1 MKKLIENNITYLV
14 EQFYSNPSLIEEYI
28 HEVYEV
34 IGKVEDR
41 VKSYITL
48 RPLEDVLDE
57 FRKLRDR
64 IKYGFKGRLL
74 GIAVAVK
81 DCIVTRGIRTTCAS
95 RMLQDFIPPYNATV
109 VERIINEGGIIIGKT
124 NMDEF
129 AMGST
134 TENSAFY
141 VTRNPWDLSRVA
153 GGSSGGSAAAV
164 SSREASIALGSDTG
178 GSIRTPA
185 SYTGTVG
192 MKPTYGLVSRYG
204 LIAYANS
211 LEQIGP
217 IARNLSDLT
226 LMLSIIS
233 GHDPKDSTSLKI
245 YDTNYDRYL
254 SKAPLKNYK
263 IAVIKECI
271 EQGVD
276 RAVMQAFNRAISR
289 FESEGLEV
297 TEVSMP
303 LIKYGLPA
311 YYIIADAEASSN
323 LARYDGIRYGY
334 HVGVGERSY
343 DDVYSEV
350 RSYGF
355 GLEVKR
361 RILLGTF
368 VLSAGYYDQYY
379 LKALKVRRLL
389 RNEFVRIFNR
399 YDFIAIPTT
408 PTPPPKI
415 GEAIDDPLK
424 LYLMDI
430 YTVLANLV
438 GIPAISIPA
447 DIVDGLPIG
456 IQILGPELSEG
467 YLINIAYIYE
477 EISKLRDLTPPL
489 VV

>member
-1 MKKLIENNITYLV
+1 MKLIENNITHLV
-14 EQFYSNPSLIEEYI
+14 EQFRSNPSLIEEYI
-28 HEVYEV
+28 YEVYEV
-34 IGKVEDR
+34 INKVEDK
-41 VKSYITL
+41 VNSYITL
-48 RPLEDVLDE
+48 RPLNDVLDE
-57 FRKLRDR
+57 YRRLRDR
-64 IKYGFKGRLL
+64 IKYGFKGRLI
-74 GIAVAVK
+74 GITVAVK
-81 DCIVTRGIRTTCAS
+81 DCIVTKGIRTTCAS

-109 VERIINEGGIIIGKT
+109 VERIINEGGIVIGKT

-164 SSREASIALGSDTG
+164 ASREASIALGSDTG

-217 IARNLSDLT
+217 IARNISDLA

-233 GHDPKDSTSLKI
+233 GHDPKDSTSLKV
-245 YDTNYDRYL
+245 YDVNYDRYL
-254 SKAPLKNYK
+254 SKVPLRNYK
-263 IAVIKECI
+263 IAVIKECV

-276 RAVMQAFNRAISR
+276 NAIMQAFNKAINR
-289 FESEGLEV
+289 FESEGFEV

-303 LIKYGLPA
+303 LIRYGLPA

-334 HVGVGERSY
+334 HIGVNERLY
-343 DDVYSEV
+343 DEVYSEV
-350 RSYGF
+350 RSCGF

-379 LKALKVRRLL
+379 LKALKVRKLL
-389 RNEFVRIFNR
+389 RDEFVRVFSQ

-408 PTPPPKI
+408 PTLPPKV
-415 GEAIDDPLK
+415 GEVIDDPLK

-438 GIPAISIPA
+438 GIPAISLPA
-447 DIVDGLPIG
+447 DIVGGLPVG

-477 EISKLRDLTPPL
+477 EISKLRDLMPPL